1 MNSVSV
7 TIQRLFKNKNT
18 VTIIGVVAILALLYF
33 GYSTT
38 VSKAVSPVSVPVAVT
53 TIQPRTLITED
64 MVTTVD
70 IAANAVSDDVIQ
82 NQNSIIGKYSN
93 VNSVIP
99 EGSMFYSA
107 LLTTAEELPDSSFV
121 KVAKDEVPYNFPVTM
136 DSTYGNSIYPGN
148 LIDIYMK
155 AENADGQVMVGR
167 LVENIEVL
175 AVKDSSGK
183 HVFENT
189 SEERI
194 PAFLIFGVKD
204 EINILLRKASYM
216 TNFSVELFPVPHGGQ
231 VDIDED
237 TETQV
242 STQYLKDFI
251 NANTV
256 LIPEEQPAQNEN
268 TNNASGNNNETSN
281 NTNNNQNNNAGTN
294 NQ

>member
-1 MNSVSV
+1 
-7 TIQRLFKNKNT
+7 
-18 VTIIGVVAILALLYF
+18 
-33 GYSTT
+33 
-38 VSKAVSPVSVPVAVT
+38 
-53 TIQPRTLITED
+53 
-64 MVTTVD
+64 
-70 IAANAVSDDVIQ
+70 
-82 NQNSIIGKYSN
+82 
-93 VNSVIP
+93 
-99 EGSMFYSA
+99 
-107 LLTTAEELPDSSFV
+107 
-121 KVAKDEVPYNFPVTM
+121 
-136 DSTYGNSIYPGN
+136 
-148 LIDIYMK
+148 MK

>member
-38 VSKAVSPVSVPVAVT
+38 VSKAVSPVSVPVAAT

-155 AENADGQVMVGR
+155 AENADGQVMVGK

-189 SEERI
+189 SEERT